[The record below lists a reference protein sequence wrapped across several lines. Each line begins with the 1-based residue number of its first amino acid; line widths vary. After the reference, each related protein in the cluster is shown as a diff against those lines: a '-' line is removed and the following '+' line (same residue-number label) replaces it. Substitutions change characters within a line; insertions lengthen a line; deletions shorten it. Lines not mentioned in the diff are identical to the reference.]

1 MNDFNKVIIRGK
13 ILNKYRTRNDHII
26 LTIKTCKHNFPAVF
40 FPKAVS
46 ADLADTFE
54 CGQDVEIVGSLQST
68 KKDNFYSCSIF
79 GTDIRAAENDDTR
92 NYFELSGRIIKFE
105 SFNGLIKLMI
115 ESDTE
120 HYSTVPVVFYNKK
133 YEETLM
139 SKTVG
144 ERLSIRG
151 VVQTKRIIDLN
162 SDMHFYVN
170 FVGYAC
176 A

>member
-46 ADLADTFE
+46 ADLADSFE
-54 CGQDVEIVGSLQST
+54 CGQDVEIIGSLQST
-68 KKDNFYSCSIF
+68 KKDNFYSCGIF

-133 YEETLM
+133 HEKILLERQ
-139 SKTVG
+139 VG
-144 ERLSIRG
+144 EVLQIR
-151 VVQTKRIIDLN
+151 VVIQTKKADFPNGNRL
-162 SDMHFYVN
+162 HYVN
-170 FVGYAC
+170 FVAYSC